1 MVRGELEIWS
11 FKLWLSELGFRSF
24 QHEALSWFEFFLGD
38 SIRDLSDN
46 TNLHSRDF
54 NLRQTNQA
62 LKLAEK

>member
-24 QHEALSWFEFFLGD
+24 QHEALSLLEFFLGD
-38 SIRDLSDN
+38 SIRDLLDD
-46 TNLHSRDF
+46 TNLQSRNF
-54 NLRQTNQA
+54 KSKQTNQA